1 MKTRSEYKYEN
12 SSLYE
17 VIIDFNEASEAWKAN
32 KRSVGN
38 GCYKYLCSYIC
49 KSGSLCKREPKQC
62 KDYCSTHLT
71 KSHS

>member
-1 MKTRSEYKYEN
+1 MKTRSETKYEK

-17 VIIDFNEASEAWKAN
+17 VIIDFDQASEAWKAN

-38 GCYKYLCSYIC
+38 GCYKYVCTYIC
-49 KSGSLCKREPKQC
+49 KSGSLCKRESKQGEN
-62 KDYCSTHLT
+62 YCSTHLT